1 MPTTTYDFEHLL
13 EVEGDA
19 AVDYLDFDDPFDEE
33 MDDLFGVDELDE
45 GEEEFDYFLS
55 ARKVNRAVRLNR
67 RYARRLG
74 WQKYRDRIV
83 RLLRFTND
91 TTNKRAFA
99 QAVARWQRRQG
110 LTADGIIGPNTWRR
124 MRIALRL
131 QPSTPETIPSSTDL
145 GRMPRGPFG
154 TLTVSAPGFSPFS
167 YTFTPEDVLWIARFI
182 VGEAG
187 GRADRDNQAV
197 IWAMFNRY
205 ALFTH
210 RRFPTFHQF
219 IQAYSTPLQPVLRS
233 PGAAKRH
240 MHKSSFKRTGGYY
253 KPPHHHIPRGQLQRH
268 LQLQRRPW
276 SNLPRSARWLA
287 EQAVKGQISNPI
299 GNASEFASTRIF
311 FRSRYG
317 REPNET
323 EWQQFTRNH
332 ARRKG
337 WQWIG
342 LIPGLNQRK
351 NAFFLDRRAFNL
363 PRGAVR
369 VVPPSYPLGN
379 R

>member
-1 MPTTTYDFEHLL
+1 MPTTTYGFESLL

-19 AVDYLDFDDPFDEE
+19 AVDYFDLEDPFDEE
-33 MDDLFGVDELDE
+33 MDDLFGIGKLDE

-67 RYARRLG
+67 RYTKRLG
-74 WQKYRDRIV
+74 WCKYRKRIV
-83 RLLRFTND
+83 RLLGITSD
-91 TTNKRAFA
+91 TSNESTFA
-99 QAVARWQRRQG
+99 QAVTRWQQQQR
-110 LTADGIIGPNTWRR
+110 LVSDGIIGPNTWRR
-124 MRIALRL
+124 MRIVLRL
-131 QPSTPETIPSSTDL
+131 QPSIPEAIPFSTDL
-145 GRMPRGPFG
+145 GTMPRGPFG
-154 TLTVSAPGFSPFS
+154 TLIVSDPGFSPFS

-210 RRFPTFHQF
+210 RRYPTFHQF
-219 IQAYSTPLQPVLRS
+219 IRAYSTPLQPVLRS

-240 MHKSSFKRTGGYY
+240 MHKSSFVRTGGYY
-253 KPPHHHIPRGQLQRH
+253 QPPHNKIPRGQLQRH
-268 LQLQRRPW
+268 LQLQRTPW
-276 SNLPRSARWLA
+276 INLSRSARGLA

-299 GNASEFASTRIF
+299 SNASEFASTRIF
-311 FRSRYG
+311 FRSKYG
-317 REPNET
+317 REPSET
-323 EWQQFTRNH
+323 EWRQFTYNH

-337 WQWIG
+337 WRWIG
-342 LIPGLNQRK
+342 PIPSLNQRK
-351 NAFFLDRRAFNL
+351 NAFFLDRRAVNL
-363 PRGAVR
+363 PRGAIR
-369 VVPPSYPLGN
+369 VVPPSYLLGN